1 LRGDW
6 RYNAAFPAEHKTMNR
21 VHLRETAATAEAE
34 IPARSAR
41 CEEEVC
47 RYCLGR
53 HPATGGMLS
62 QAETDLIHAHRKR
75 RRFRAQQSICAAGR
89 TPPFFIGNLIEGVV
103 KLSFAAPGAVD
114 ALLFPGDFLGPFGDG
129 RPTCTAAALTDCE
142 LCCFR
147 SAGLHRVF
155 ERHPRLQ
162 ENFLQHF
169 AEAVERA
176 REDAAKLRRP
186 QAAARVAALLNI
198 FAARAANGAPG
209 DGDIEVK
216 LPLRRAEMGLLL
228 GLSPETV
235 SRALGRM
242 RDDGVIR
249 PLSRRAWLI
258 KDPPQLESLAA
269 A

>member
-1 LRGDW
+1 
-6 RYNAAFPAEHKTMNR
+6 MNKASQNR
-21 VHLRETAATAEAE
+21 LATVTKRPE
-34 IPARSAR
+34 IPVQPAAR

-75 RRFRAQQSICAAGR
+75 RRFRAHQSICAAGR
-89 TPPFFIGNLIEGVV
+89 APPFFIGNLIEGVV

-114 ALLFPGDFLGPFGDG
+114 ALLFPGDFLGPFSGG

-142 LCCFR
+142 LCCFQ

-198 FAARAANGAPG
+198 FAARAVDDADGAG
-209 DGDIEVK
+209 GTGDIEVK

-242 RDDGVIR
+242 RDAGIIR
-249 PLSRRAWLI
+249 PVSRRAWLI